1 MGITAEKRC
10 SLRQFRPSFC
20 YNEAFR
26 FGSEAA
32 HPVAGLVGRRDGNVA
47 WRRHLTKILSPPRL

>member
-20 YNEAFR
+20 YNEALR
-26 FGSEAA
+26 LGSEVA
-32 HPVAGLVGRRDGNVA
+32 HPVAELVGRRDDNVA
-47 WRRHLTKILSPPRL
+47 

>member
-1 MGITAEKRC
+1 MGDHCGKT
-10 SLRQFRPSFC
+10 LLPRQFRPSFC

-32 HPVAGLVGRRDGNVA
+32 HPVAELVGRRDDNVA
-47 WRRHLTKILSPPRL
+47 